1 MNYEDNIQPITYT
14 IVSSATFPHSCTCQ
28 KSLVE
33 KSDLMDPST
42 KSKALDFE
50 FQI

>member
-1 MNYEDNIQPITYT
+1 MKCEDNIWPIAYT

-33 KSDLMDPST
+33 KLDLMDPST
-42 KSKALDFE
+42 KALDFE